1 MFYLL
6 LFLAII
12 LEVIAVFFLNLTNGF
27 TNFVPT
33 VFAILFYCSSI
44 AAYMLL
50 NAKGEVGVA
59 SALYAGGATVL
70 VAVTGIIFFDET
82 ISLSKILGV
91 SLIIIGAVSLNIK
104 ESSKER
110 MKA

>member
-1 MFYLL
+1 
-6 LFLAII
+6 
-12 LEVIAVFFLNLTNGF
+12 
-27 TNFVPT
+27 
-33 VFAILFYCSSI
+33 
-44 AAYMLL
+44 MLL

-70 VAVTGIIFFDET
+70 VVVTGIIFFDET

-110 MKA
+110 MTA

>member
-12 LEVIAVFFLNLTNGF
+12 LEVIAVFFLNITNGF

-33 VFAILFYCSSI
+33 ALAIVFYCSSLL
-44 AAYMLL
+44 AYILL
-50 NAKGEVGVA
+50 NARGEVGVA

-70 VAVTGIIFFDET
+70 VVITGVVFFGES
-82 ISLSKILGV
+82 ISVSKILGTCF
-91 SLIIIGAVSLNIK
+91 IIIGSAAINLK
-104 ESSKER
+104 ENSKER
-110 MKA
+110 SIN

>member
-12 LEVIAVFFLNLTNGF
+12 LEVILAVFFLNLTNGF

-33 VFAILFYCSSI
+33 VFRPYYFLFFDCCFICY
-44 AAYMLL
+44 LTP
-50 NAKGEVGVA
+50 KGEVGVA
-59 SALYAGGATVL
+59 KCFLYAENNRSFIV
-70 VAVTGIIFFDET
+70 VTGIIFFDET

-91 SLIIIGAVSLNIK
+91 SLIELIGAVSL
-104 ESSKER
+104 
-110 MKA
+110 

>member
-1 MFYLL
+1 
-6 LFLAII
+6 
-12 LEVIAVFFLNLTNGF
+12 
-27 TNFVPT
+27 
-33 VFAILFYCSSI
+33 
-44 AAYMLL
+44 MLL

-70 VAVTGIIFFDET
+70 VVVTGIIFFDET

-104 ESSKER
+104 GNSKER
-110 MKA
+110 RTA